1 MTFHFH
7 FSFFSY
13 FFFQNIIISPGKFA
27 DGGSRNPARVLTK
40 LGWPLDMK
48 TAVNTSVKENNF

>member
-1 MTFHFH
+1 MTFL
-7 FSFFSY
+7 FSFFIFFLL

-48 TAVNTSVKENNF
+48 TAVSDSRLQM